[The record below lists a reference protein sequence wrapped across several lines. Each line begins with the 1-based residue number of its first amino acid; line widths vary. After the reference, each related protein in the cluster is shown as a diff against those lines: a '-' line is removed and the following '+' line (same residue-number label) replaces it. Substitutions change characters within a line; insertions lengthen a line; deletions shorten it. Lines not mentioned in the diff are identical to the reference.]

1 VTGRLRAG
9 ALLVCL
15 GLLAAGIYLALLA
28 PVKPAFE
35 RVDGRLL
42 EVNTSDVSTPAGPD
56 KVRKL
61 VLTGAACLDYDY
73 RDSWAKRVGLPVF
86 TDIQATEP
94 MTVYTDPRSCTGF
107 NVGGSAPLRAIV
119 YRGKLYA
126 TDAYLHPPNERLANL
141 PAALLLLL
149 TGAAGIFLL
158 IRGALAPAA
167 PATLN

>member
-1 VTGRLRAG
+1 VTGRLRLG
-9 ALLVCL
+9 AWLVCL
-15 GLLAAGIYLALLA
+15 GLFAAGFYLALLA

-35 RVDGRLL
+35 KVDGRLL
-42 EVNTSDVSTPAGPD
+42 EVNTADVTTPAGPD

-61 VLTGAACLDYDY
+61 VLTGAPCLDYDY
-73 RDSWAKRVGLPVF
+73 LDSWAKRVGLPVF

-107 NVGGSAPLRAIV
+107 NVGGSAPLRAII
-119 YRGKLYA
+119 YRGKLYT
-126 TDAYLHPPNERLANL
+126 TDAYLHAPNGRLANL
-141 PAALLLLL
+141 PAAVLLLL

-158 IRGALAPAA
+158 IHRALAPAA